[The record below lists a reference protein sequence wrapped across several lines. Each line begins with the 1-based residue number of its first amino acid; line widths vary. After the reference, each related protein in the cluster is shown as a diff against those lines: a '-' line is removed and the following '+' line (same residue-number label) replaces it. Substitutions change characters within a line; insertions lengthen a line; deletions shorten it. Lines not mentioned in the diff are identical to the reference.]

1 MKYILL
7 LSFLFTYQNIFAV
20 IDHNPDNFFCVSNR
34 VLKILPLENSDI
46 IFYGTEGGV
55 LRNIN
60 HGEEWVQNYSG
71 TKSSIVEM
79 IQHEGRII
87 GVTLNGNVMTSD
99 DNGNWWKYQKLADT
113 LMGVI
118 ALDDLV
124 IVASKTDSLFFSSDN
139 GLNWSSKKLDFSNI
153 VAISTFEG
161 KIIINTKSFN
171 IFISSDK
178 GNSWSELPYPFK
190 YNRVNK
196 RNGNYCISNNYTIA
210 ILNQD
215 LTWKTTYLTTMSSD
229 LAYAIE
235 ENNLIAFT
243 EEFMDPNYDFPK
255 LKVYKY
261 DLEKNSSTLVKVYEN
276 PALGSGIPAC
286 LTFAPYDVCKIDDI
300 YYLTTDFKTILKS
313 KDLINW
319 EVVTSASTR
328 PFVSKFNSDRWEIY
342 LQYSAGVIYSYNK
355 GATFKYSNEFYV
367 EKDEKKYL
375 STIEGSCELKHG
387 EIFYVLNPSMREAGM
402 YPKDVTK
409 IFAKSYDG
417 GKTIVSLSDT
427 MPKLFR
433 SECNFNFL
441 GFNKNKCYID
451 QSYKILAQF
460 PSYKDSTYKHI
471 FMTYDME
478 KETIDT
484 LFVRDMNV
492 NFGFFFF
499 DEDKIWLYG
508 QNKINYE
515 VNEIHLSTDGGKNF
529 KLVATPPIS
538 GGILSMKKSK
548 NGRYFLITINGVF
561 ELDTNDYSY
570 KNVNFGYELINIDFY
585 SEIVGDG
592 YFEEQYYSVYT
603 KITDTLYDAYI
614 VKFSVEDSILMKKVI
629 KIEATLIPIRNK
641 ADDYLIY
648 YKNTGANFNMY
659 IPIEPERLAY
669 YTSVETTESRN
680 YLWTNPPY
688 PQPSNNQVKVE
699 VYWDSDLPFTSD
711 DVEIYDLT
719 GIKRN
724 TNGQI
729 SVIKENNWK
738 GNIIWDASN
747 HNPGIY
753 IMKITHGTET
763 RTRKIIITK

>member
-1 MKYILL
+1 MRNIIL

-20 IDHNPDNFFCVSNR
+20 IDHNLDNFFCVSNR
-34 VLKILPLENSDI
+34 VLKILPLENDDI

-60 HGEEWVQNYSG
+60 HGEEWIQNYSG
-71 TKSSIVEM
+71 TKSSIVDM
-79 IQHEGRII
+79 IQNEGRVI
-87 GVTLNGNVMTSD
+87 GVTFNGNVMTSD

-113 LMGVI
+113 LIGII

-139 GLNWSSKKLDFSNI
+139 GLTWSSKKLDFSNI

-171 IFISSDK
+171 IFISSNK
-178 GNSWSELPYPFK
+178 GNSWEELPYPFK

-196 RNGNYCISNNYTIA
+196 RNGKYCISNNYTIA
-210 ILNQD
+210 ILNPD
-215 LTWKTTYLTTMSSD
+215 LTWETTYLSTMSSY
-229 LAYAIE
+229 LAYIIE
-235 ENNLIAFT
+235 ENSLITFT
-243 EEFMDPNYDFPK
+243 EEFRDPNYDFPK

-261 DLEKNSSTLVKVYEN
+261 DLEKNSSTLVKVYED

-286 LTFAPYDVCKIDDI
+286 LTFAPYDVCKIDDM

-313 KDLINW
+313 TDLINW
-319 EVVTSASTR
+319 EVVSSASTR

-342 LQYSAGVIYSYNK
+342 LQYSTGALYSYNK
-355 GATFKYSNEFYV
+355 GATFKYSNAFYV

-375 STIEGSCELKHG
+375 STIEGSCELKNG
-387 EIFYVLNPSMREAGM
+387 EIFYVLNSSMRESGM

-451 QSYKILAQF
+451 QSYEILAQF

-538 GGILSMKKSK
+538 GDILSMKKSK

-592 YFEEQYYSVYT
+592 YFEEQYYFVYT

-629 KIEATLIPIRNK
+629 KIESTLIPIRNK

-659 IPIEPERLAY
+659 IPIEPERLSY
-669 YTSVETTESRN
+669 YTSVESTESRN

-688 PQPSNNQVKVE
+688 PQPTNSQVKVK
-699 VYWDSDLPFTSD
+699 VYWDSELPFTSD

-719 GIKRN
+719 GTKLN
-724 TNGQI
+724 TDGQI
-729 SVIKENNWK
+729 NVIKENNWQ

-747 HNPGIY
+747 QNPGIY
-753 IMKITHGTET
+753 LMKITHGTET
-763 RTRKIIITK
+763 RTRKILITE